1 MICYLSYGTQPFGRA
16 VFPAGDSKLNKCLIT
31 TCPMPVR
38 HIRWA
43 LDHIAFPEDLLR
55 AAFFLVVADPACSQ
69 YNLSGRM
76 GMPVR
81 SHAGGKNHIP
91 DRILVGAIGRN
102 QGIDPYGI
110 IKIIVCYFFAFR
122 KNGVDWLLSCWAIAW
137 KAGNSS
143 KVMATAKHDV

>member
-1 MICYLSYGTQPFGRA
+1 
-16 VFPAGDSKLNKCLIT
+16 KLNKCLIT
-31 TCPMPVR
+31 ACPLPVR
-38 HIRWA
+38 HIRRA

-81 SHAGGKNHIP
+81 SHAGAKITFPTAFWLALSAVTRALTHTGSLK
-91 DRILVGAIGRN
+91 LSFAIFLPLGN
-102 QGIDPYGI
+102 MVSI
-110 IKIIVCYFFAFR
+110 
-122 KNGVDWLLSCWAIAW
+122 WLLSCWAIAW